1 MFLTLIKCAFGC
13 KNKSPE
19 DFDHGHTY
27 YGDPICSWC
36 AGMWDHDTGC
46 CVRPKVSL
54 VKNLS
59 DWKYFRNDDEPP
71 TEYELA
77 WRRWRNGAR
86 VSAEWA
92 YHLRNNDLHELS
104 DFFQEQARRAR

>member
-1 MFLTLIKCAFGC
+1 MSATLAKCTFEC
-13 KNKSPE
+13 KDVRPE
-19 DFDHGHTY
+19 DFEGRHTL
-27 YGDPICSWC
+27 YGEPVCDWC
-36 AGMWDHDTGC
+36 AHLLAHDPDCCGMQ
-46 CVRPKVSL
+46 KVSL

-59 DWKYFRNDDEPP
+59 DWKYFRNDDEPL

-92 YHLRNNDLHELS
+92 YYLLNNDLGELRE
-104 DFFQEQARRAR
+104 FYRHG